1 MVNQQPLISDLV
13 REFPPLALSPA
24 WKNSAD
30 QDGQWY
36 GFAHLVRDLY
46 AVGWHARVQV
56 AFDCLEQ
63 FLEDGDPELHA
74 WVTGFLQALQDV
86 TSWNSGGSEVFR
98 RFLGESSRHVWD
110 TLDAI
115 RCELSACSILEA
127 EVLMWRLVH
136 PSPHASARP
145 RDTHPLS

>member
-1 MVNQQPLISDLV
+1 MVNQQPFISDLV
-13 REFPPLALSPA
+13 REFPQLALSPA
-24 WKNSAD
+24 WRNSAD

-36 GFAHLVRDLY
+36 GFALLVRDLY
-46 AVGWHARVQV
+46 ARGCHAQVQV

-63 FLEDGDPELHA
+63 FLEDGNPELQA
-74 WVTGFLQALQDV
+74 GVAGFLQALQDV
-86 TSWNSGGSEVFR
+86 TSWGSGGSEMFR
-98 RFLGESSRHVWD
+98 RFLGQSSLHVWD

-136 PSPHASARP
+136 H
-145 RDTHPLS
+145 